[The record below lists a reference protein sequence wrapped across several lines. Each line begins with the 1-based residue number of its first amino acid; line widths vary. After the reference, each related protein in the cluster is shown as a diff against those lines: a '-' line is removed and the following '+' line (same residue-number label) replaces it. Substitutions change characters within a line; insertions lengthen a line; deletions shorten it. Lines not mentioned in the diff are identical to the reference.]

1 MIGLVR
7 SEALR
12 IRSRRAVWV
21 LVLVAAAGITLG
33 IAIGT
38 VNSHPPSATQDA
50 RAQRL
55 YERELEACLSGS
67 YGDVPPE
74 FPDLEAFCDEVVRP
88 DMFRSSQ
95 GLRLSG
101 LVGLIQGM
109 ATLTALV
116 GVVIAASLIGADWSA
131 GSMATLLTW
140 EPRRL
145 AVLLVRAVLVALT
158 VFAISVVLLAY
169 FALLFRVGVALRGTT
184 AGADGW
190 LGEVA
195 GSIVRV
201 GLVAALYGTFT
212 FALASIGRS
221 TAAGLGIML
230 GELVLVEGFLR
241 GFRPSIEVWLSITNA
256 VAIVSGEAQRVGG
269 GGLFGESMQVLTVG
283 RAVLTL
289 SCYVLAA
296 LVVAAAVFRRRD
308 VT

>member
-12 IRSRRAVWV
+12 IRSRRALWV
-21 LVLVAAAGITLG
+21 LVGVAALGITLG

-38 VNSHPPSATQDA
+38 ANSHPPSATQVA

-55 YERELEACLSGS
+55 YQRELEACLSGS
-67 YGDVPPE
+67 YGDVPPG
-74 FPDLEAFCDEVVRP
+74 FTDLEAYCDEVVP
-88 DMFRSSQ
+88 PEMFESRQ

-101 LVGLIQGM
+101 LDALIQGM

-158 VFAISVVLLAY
+158 VFAISVVLLGY
-169 FALLFRVGVALRGTT
+169 FALLFRLGVALRGTT

-195 GSIVRV
+195 GSTVRV
-201 GLVAALYGTFT
+201 GLVATLYATFAY
-212 FALASIGRS
+212 ALASIGRS

-230 GELVLVEGFLR
+230 AELVLVEGFLR
-241 GFRPSIEVWLSITNA
+241 GFRPSIEIWLSITNA
-256 VAIVSGEAQRVGG
+256 VAIVSGEAQQLGFSGDQGSLGV
-269 GGLFGESMQVLTVG
+269 S

-289 SCYVLAA
+289 SCYVVVA